1 MPSQL
6 AAGTLSPSTFSPS
19 TFSGQHILLT
29 AVIAAA
35 LTLVAALALR
45 VRGVDLLAVTA
56 LTFAASWLLRRAA
69 NMPQLNNDGLAPF
82 SANDVLFTGSDLG
95 RDRHLQR
102 PAPRSDQQAATPSP
116 GGGSAVRVRRQRH
129 HHLIS
134 TGRDRHG

>member
-35 LTLVAALALR
+35 LTLGAALALR

-82 SANDVLFTGSDLG
+82 SANDVLSPAVTWVAIAIYSDL
-95 RDRHLQR
+95 R
-102 PAPRSDQQAATPSP
+102 PGPISMPLRRARAVAALFAF
-116 GGGSAVRVRRQRH
+116 AVNVTT
-129 HHLIS
+129 I
-134 TGRDRHG
+134 